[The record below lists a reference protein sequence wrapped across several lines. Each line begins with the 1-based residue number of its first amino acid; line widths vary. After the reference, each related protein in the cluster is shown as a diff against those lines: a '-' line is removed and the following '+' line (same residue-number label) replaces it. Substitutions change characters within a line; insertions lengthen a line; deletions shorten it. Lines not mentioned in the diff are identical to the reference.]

1 MATNKQ
7 TPLDWDTMSTALGKK
22 GIGKVELNEV
32 NPHLRGGRVENHL
45 GPPPVHPTEIRTSIS
60 PSSAVGLNTTS
71 ALANYATEP
80 VANAPGYRS
89 RVPEVDLRRFQIIY
103 ETVLETGSSQPL
115 GRTCTCTPVLDGVTV
130 TSTLFHQ
137 FVCFTVI
144 GSVLQCVK
152 SGKHGCPVTVAL
164 DSLSTEAGI
173 IKFNPEAISATLSMT
188 TYDCPQSNKSEFY
201 EASTLTEEE
210 FQETPIINWDAI
222 LWVNRPLILWII
234 QVILAVI
241 SLIEALLLAY
251 LGYKVILGSI
261 SLIEALLLSYL
272 GYNVILGSISL
283 IEALLLVYLGY
294 KVTIITFYVRVSPGS
309 HLVGTKIPHTVD
321 HARVQKG
328 VEEEYPY
335 TWGPMHKGNI
345 WQTLLSFHFL
355 LELVNTIPFV
365 LTLLW
370 PPLRNLF
377 IPVFL
382 NCWLAKQSL
391 ENMFNDLHRAMQKS
405 QSALSQQLMILSATL
420 LCLVFTSVCGIQHF
434 QRAGHRHLNLFQST
448 YYVVVT
454 FSTVGYGDFVPDIWP
469 SQLYMVIMIGVALIV
484 LPTQFEQLAFT
495 WMERQKLGGSYS
507 SHRAQSEKHVVVCST
522 TLHADTIMDFLNEF
536 YAHPLLQEKPPPV
549 HPTEIRTSI
558 SPSSAVERNTTSAL
572 ANYATEAGYY
582 KVKYLTT
589 RGYGCP
595 RMRGLTWSGERGL
608 GCGADPR
615 GSSEGTGGDD
625 VLCVDPVPHSHSERD
640 LNIGSC
646 SPSLRANQS
655 ADRAIWED
663 FYVVLLSPMELDTTM
678 RMILQVPIWAQ
689 RVIYIQ
695 GSCLKDTDLARARM
709 NEAEACFVLAARN
722 YADKTAADEHT
733 ILRSWA
739 VKDFA
744 PSVPQY
750 VQIFRPENKLHVKF
764 AEHVVCEDEF
774 KYALLANNCTCPGA
788 STLGPV
794 SHFNLSPSL
803 HIKGPVSP
811 FNLSPSLHI
820 KGPVSP
826 FNLSPSLH
834 IKGPVSPF
842 NLSPSLHI
850 KGPVSPFNL
859 SPSLHIKG
867 PVSPFNLSPSL
878 HIKGPVS
885 PFNLSPSLHIKGPV
899 SPFNLSPS
907 LHIKGPV
914 SPFNLSPSLHIK
926 GPVSPFNLSPSLHI
940 KGPVSPFNLSPS
952 LHIKGPV
959 SPFNLSPSL
968 HIKGPVSPFNLS
980 PSLHIKGPVSP
991 FNLSPSLHIKG
1002 PVSPFNLSP
1011 SLHIKGPVS
1020 PFNLSPSLHIKGP
1033 VSPFNLSPSL
1043 HIKGPVSPF
1052 NLSPSLHIKGPVSP
1066 FNLSPSLHIKGP
1078 VSPFNLSPS
1087 LHIKGPVSPFNL
1099 SPSLHIKGPVSPF
1112 NLSPSLHIKGPVS
1125 PFNLSPSLHI
1135 KGPVSPFNLSPSLH
1149 IKGPVSPFNLSP
1161 SLHIKGPVSPFN
1173 LSPSLHIKG
1182 PVSPFNL
1189 SPSLH
1194 IKGPVSPF
1202 NLSPSLHIKGP
1213 VSPFNLSPSLHIKR
1227 PVSPFNLSPSLHI
1240 KRPEEWHRLY
1250 GKCSGNEIYHIVLGD
1265 SRFFGEYDGKSF
1277 TYASF
1282 HSHRKYGVALVGV
1295 RPAELPEFYEDTI
1308 LLNPG
1313 PRHIMKKSDTCYYMS
1328 ISKEENSAFVLGN
1341 SVLPDGVGGG
1351 TGGGGD
1357 EKAALGKEKGG
1368 GVGGPQHK
1376 PDGIEFSVHIPNSI
1390 CTTTSLDPSYG
1401 DSRTFLKESSPS
1413 TLAPDVAIT
1422 GNHLD
1427 VPKPGDNPNLLSP
1440 EILSQRR
1447 GSRRPS
1453 ILPVPD
1459 MFTSSS
1465 LNIASEPQDEDNES
1479 DDEMDDDVPWRSP
1492 SEKIAY
1498 DESLSSGR
1506 CAKSAWHIEYSRIV
1520 KGFPPVSPYI
1530 GVSPTLCY
1538 LLKEKKPLCC
1548 LQLAQMCEHCSYR
1561 NAKEYNWQNKTIIL
1575 AADYASNGI
1584 YNFIIPLRA
1593 HFRSKTSL
1601 NPIILLLERRP
1612 DVAFLDSISYFPLV
1626 YWMQGSIDCLDDLLR
1641 AGITLAENV
1650 VVVNK
1655 EITNSAEEDTL
1666 ADCNTIVA
1674 VQTMFKF
1681 FPSIKSIT
1689 ELSQSS
1695 NMRFMQF
1702 RAHDKYALHL
1712 SKMEKVLGLASQI
1725 LSADEGATS
1734 QGFALREKERGSHI
1748 SYMFRLPFAAGSV
1761 FSASMLDTL
1770 LYQAFVKDYVITFV
1784 RLLLGIDQAPGSGFL
1799 TSMKITK
1806 DDMWI
1811 RTYGRLYQKLCSTTC
1826 EIPIGI
1832 YRTQDTS
1839 LSDSSHVSNSGSTPR
1854 PRWTECV
1861 RVQSLPDEDTD
1872 TEHGGGVTYRP
1883 KSQISDC
1890 LSCVHNHRSTVSS
1903 VVCRVYTSQGHGRLG
1918 PNYHSG
1924 MEIMYSINMAD
1935 EARDNHTQMIERA
1948 EIANL
1953 VRSRMESLNLPG
1965 IDYDDVSEKRSSL
1978 SYVIINPS
1986 CDLKLEE
1993 GDIIYLVRP
2002 SPFSAQKTFER
2013 HNSRRKSNISFCSQQ
2028 LVQQMANSAAGSRR
2042 GSGLGLPG
2050 YTSPRPPPLVN
2061 TKANSLSLPDSPTV
2075 VGAPP
2080 TCYRGRSNSLRVVDD
2095 ILLRR
2100 SNSLRQG
2107 LVGGRRKSSLED
2119 IGVSF
2124 ASSHPSNYT
2133 NPIKIALNG
2142 IIGLEVTP
2150 PEEGST
2156 PSDDSAPE
2164 WVYRPRRVQAGLGAL
2179 SPLKGATWPAAQC
2192 SKVATYGGGNVSA
2205 GGNYIG
2211 GSVQTGGNSPRG
2223 YGGNTLLGGNQ
2234 NSGGDSNGQQQSS
2247 SSSSPSARG
2256 EGGPIADPQHLQG
2269 TLV

>member
-1 MATNKQ
+1 MGSSSRYSSYNCLTS
-7 TPLDWDTMSTALGKK
+7 WDSYDR
-22 GIGKVELNEV
+22 IPRV
-32 NPHLRGGRVENHL
+32 RVEYYVNENTFKERL
-45 GPPPVHPTEIRTSIS
+45 QLYFIKNQRSSLRIRIANLVFKLLTCMLYIVRVITDNDPTHASC
-60 PSSAVGLNTTS
+60 
-71 ALANYATEP
+71 Y
-80 VANAPGYRS
+80 
-89 RVPEVDLRRFQIIY
+89 
-103 ETVLETGSSQPL
+103 
-115 GRTCTCTPVLDGVTV
+115 
-130 TSTLFHQ
+130 
-137 FVCFTVI
+137 
-144 GSVLQCVK
+144 
-152 SGKHGCPVTVAL
+152 GCPPGNN
-164 DSLSTEAGI
+164 SEYMRS
-173 IKFNPEAISATLSMT
+173 
-188 TYDCPQSNKSEFY
+188 SN
-201 EASTLTEEE
+201 LTDEE
-210 FQETPIINWDAI
+210 FQENPVINWDAI
-222 LWVNRPLILWII
+222 LWVNRSLLMWIV
-234 QVILAVI
+234 QVILAII
-241 SLIEALLLAY
+241 SLTEALLLAY
-251 LGYKVILGSI
+251 LGYK
-261 SLIEALLLSYL
+261 
-272 GYNVILGSISL
+272 
-283 IEALLLVYLGY
+283 
-294 KVTIITFYVRVSPGS
+294 
-309 HLVGTKIPHTVD
+309 
-321 HARVQKG
+321 
-328 VEEEYPY
+328 
-335 TWGPMHKGNI
+335 GNI
-345 WQTLLSFHFL
+345 WQQLLSFHFI
-355 LELVNTIPFV
+355 LELVNTIPFT

-382 NCWLAKQSL
+382 NCWLAKHSL

-454 FSTVGYGDFVPDIWP
+454 FSTVGYGDIVPDIWP
-469 SQLYMVIMIGVALIV
+469 SQLYMVIMICVALIV

-536 YAHPLLQEKPPPV
+536 YAHPLLQD
-549 HPTEIRTSI
+549 
-558 SPSSAVERNTTSAL
+558 
-572 ANYATEAGYY
+572 Y
-582 KVKYLTT
+582 
-589 RGYGCP
+589 
-595 RMRGLTWSGERGL
+595 
-608 GCGADPR
+608 
-615 GSSEGTGGDD
+615 
-625 VLCVDPVPHSHSERD
+625 
-640 LNIGSC
+640 
-646 SPSLRANQS
+646 
-655 ADRAIWED
+655 
-663 FYVVLLSPMELDTTM
+663 YVVLLSPMELDTTM

-695 GSCLKDTDLARARM
+695 GSCLKDSDLARARM

-788 STLGPV
+788 STLV
-794 SHFNLSPSL
+794 TLLL
-803 HIKGPVSP
+803 HTSRGQEGQTSQ
-811 FNLSPSLHI
+811 
-820 KGPVSP
+820 
-826 FNLSPSLH
+826 
-834 IKGPVSPF
+834 
-842 NLSPSLHI
+842 
-850 KGPVSPFNL
+850 
-859 SPSLHIKG
+859 
-867 PVSPFNLSPSL
+867 
-878 HIKGPVS
+878 
-885 PFNLSPSLHIKGPV
+885 
-899 SPFNLSPS
+899 
-907 LHIKGPV
+907 
-914 SPFNLSPSLHIK
+914 
-926 GPVSPFNLSPSLHI
+926 
-940 KGPVSPFNLSPS
+940 
-952 LHIKGPV
+952 
-959 SPFNLSPSL
+959 
-968 HIKGPVSPFNLS
+968 
-980 PSLHIKGPVSP
+980 
-991 FNLSPSLHIKG
+991 
-1002 PVSPFNLSP
+1002 
-1011 SLHIKGPVS
+1011 
-1020 PFNLSPSLHIKGP
+1020 
-1033 VSPFNLSPSL
+1033 
-1043 HIKGPVSPF
+1043 
-1052 NLSPSLHIKGPVSP
+1052 
-1066 FNLSPSLHIKGP
+1066 
-1078 VSPFNLSPS
+1078 
-1087 LHIKGPVSPFNL
+1087 
-1099 SPSLHIKGPVSPF
+1099 
-1112 NLSPSLHIKGPVS
+1112 
-1125 PFNLSPSLHI
+1125 
-1135 KGPVSPFNLSPSLH
+1135 
-1149 IKGPVSPFNLSP
+1149 
-1161 SLHIKGPVSPFN
+1161 
-1173 LSPSLHIKG
+1173 
-1182 PVSPFNL
+1182 
-1189 SPSLH
+1189 
-1194 IKGPVSPF
+1194 
-1202 NLSPSLHIKGP
+1202 
-1213 VSPFNLSPSLHIKR
+1213 
-1227 PVSPFNLSPSLHI
+1227 
-1240 KRPEEWHRLY
+1240 EEWHRLY

-1265 SRFFGEYDGKSF
+1265 SRFFGEYEGKSF

-1328 ISKEENSAFVLGN
+1328 ISKEENSAFILGN
-1341 SVLPDGVGGG
+1341 QQNQLCAESGTTATDDKDHSKETGDGHNTKTDG
-1351 TGGGGD
+1351 T
-1357 EKAALGKEKGG
+1357 KL
-1368 GVGGPQHK
+1368 QLQ
-1376 PDGIEFSVHIPNSI
+1376 IPNSI
-1390 CTTTSLDPSYG
+1390 HVTTSS
-1401 DSRTFLKESSPS
+1401 DSCGNPESKQGQKENNPS
-1413 TLAPDVAIT
+1413 TLTPDVAVT

-1427 VPKPGDNPNLLSP
+1427 VPRPGDNPNLLSP
-1440 EILSQRR
+1440 EILNQRR

-1465 LNIASEPQDEDNES
+1465 LNIAVEPQDDAGDES
-1479 DDEMDDDVPWRSP
+1479 DDELDDDVPWRSP
-1492 SEKIAY
+1492 SEKIASGTT
-1498 DESLSSGR
+1498 DGCMTKSSWLGET
-1506 CAKSAWHIEYSRIV
+1506 CRIV

-1548 LQLAQMCEHCSYR
+1548 LQLAKVCEHCSYR

-1612 DVAFLDSISYFPLV
+1612 DIAFLDSISYFPLI
-1626 YWMQGSIDCLDDLLR
+1626 YWMLGSIDCLDDLLR

-1655 EITNSAEEDTL
+1655 EMSNSAEEDTL

-1712 SKMEKVLGLASQI
+1712 SKMEKVLAFGSQLYSPDDGPEGGLV
-1725 LSADEGATS
+1725 
-1734 QGFALREKERGSHI
+1734 LREKERGSHI

-1839 LSDSSHVSNSGSTPR
+1839 LADSSH
-1854 PRWTECV
+1854 
-1861 RVQSLPDEDTD
+1861 PDEENDSD
-1872 TEHGGGVTYRP
+1872 GVGVTYRP
-1883 KSQISDC
+1883 KSQIRNC
-1890 LSCVHNHRSTVSS
+1890 LGCVQNQTS
-1903 VVCRVYTSQGHGRLG
+1903 VC
-1918 PNYHSG
+1918 
-1924 MEIMYSINMAD
+1924 SINLVD

-1953 VRSRMESLNLPG
+1953 VRSRMESLNLPS
-1965 IDYDDVSEKRSSL
+1965 IDYDDVSEKRSNL

-1993 GDIIYLVRP
+1993 GDIIYIVRP

-2042 GSGLGLPG
+2042 GSTIGLSG
-2050 YTSPRPPPLVN
+2050 YTPTPRPPPLVT

-2075 VGAPP
+2075 AGCAASPSP
-2080 TCYRGRSNSLRVVDD
+2080 AGCYRARSNSLRVADD

-2107 LVGGRRKSSLED
+2107 LAPSGPTRRKSSLED
-2119 IGVSF
+2119 LGFSY
-2124 ASSHPSNYT
+2124 ASNHS

-2142 IIGLEVTP
+2142 SIGLEVTP
-2150 PEEGST
+2150 PEEGSSQSENSCSNLLSTVATGLSVGGSPAGGSGSVGISVSCNSGICTNTGARSSGGCSGTVNSQGLGICAQT
-2156 PSDDSAPE
+2156 PSSLDVSSLVSCSVDSCQP
-2164 WVYRPRRVQAGLGAL
+2164 PP
-2179 SPLKGATWPAAQC
+2179 SPGPCA
-2192 SKVATYGGGNVSA
+2192 
-2205 GGNYIG
+2205 
-2211 GSVQTGGNSPRG
+2211 SP
-2223 YGGNTLLGGNQ
+2223 TPL
-2234 NSGGDSNGQQQSS
+2234 
-2247 SSSSPSARG
+2247 
-2256 EGGPIADPQHLQG
+2256 ADPQHLQG